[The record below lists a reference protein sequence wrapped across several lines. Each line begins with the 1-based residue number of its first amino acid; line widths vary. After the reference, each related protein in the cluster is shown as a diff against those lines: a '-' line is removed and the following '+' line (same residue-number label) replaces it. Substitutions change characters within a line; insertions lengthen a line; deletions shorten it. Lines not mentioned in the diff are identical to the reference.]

1 MLCLWHVILD
11 HEHGL
16 VGCTRVAAK
25 EPGVVCTRIVVFIQ
39 LEAQAEPG
47 GAGQVDGGECTAPK
61 DDRVPAGTGGRTEYS
76 NIALNYLL
84 NDADINFLANQHFT
98 DGTPLFNSRELSH
111 MVDVK
116 NVVKPSLTIGYL
128 ACGLF
133 VLIGIVLYLS
143 KSIPLLIK
151 GIRLGAWVLLGLIA
165 SIGIFALVSFWNF
178 FAAFHSLFFQGESW
192 IFSYSDTLIRLF
204 PLRFWQDAFIL
215 EGIIVVGLSTLI
227 LVLTR
232 PKQKEPA

>member
-76 NIALNYLL
+76 NIALICSGLEVGWLQSLL
-84 NDADINFLANQHFT
+84 HL
-98 DGTPLFNSRELSH
+98 
-111 MVDVK
+111 
-116 NVVKPSLTIGYL
+116 
-128 ACGLF
+128 CG
-133 VLIGIVLYLS
+133 
-143 KSIPLLIK
+143 
-151 GIRLGAWVLLGLIA
+151 R
-165 SIGIFALVSFWNF
+165 
-178 FAAFHSLFFQGESW
+178 
-192 IFSYSDTLIRLF
+192 
-204 PLRFWQDAFIL
+204 
-215 EGIIVVGLSTLI
+215 GIIRQVASQLCQYQ
-227 LVLTR
+227 R
-232 PKQKEPA
+232 DRDKP